1 MELHL
6 KINDVVGMDDQ
17 KRHIIRVDDESL
29 RDALFAHPGW
39 ITQCVVK
46 DFLLKH
52 NTRLL
57 NEIIDDPTLRNN
69 IYMDEKAKREQKAER
84 RERHRQDEIA
94 KQRRRDQFIASKNYR
109 QSVDYIHNVLGW
121 NNEEGIQKA
130 SFSKYGK
137 YYEDYIAGNNTDT
150 KERLKYA

>member
-46 DFLLKH
+46 DFLLKY

-84 RERHRQDEIA
+84 RERHRQDELA

-121 NNEEGIQKA
+121 NYDDG
-130 SFSKYGK
+130 
-137 YYEDYIAGNNTDT
+137 AG
-150 KERLKYA
+150 E

>member
-1 MELHL
+1 
-6 KINDVVGMDDQ
+6 MDDQ

-57 NEIIDDPTLRNN
+57 NEILDDPTLRNN

-109 QSVDYIHNVLGW
+109 QSVDYIHNVLDW
-121 NNEEGIQKA
+121 NNEQETADHQQ
-130 SFSKYGK
+130 
-137 YYEDYIAGNNTDT
+137 
-150 KERLKYA
+150 

>member
-29 RDALFAHPGW
+29 RAALLDHPGW

-57 NEIIDDPTLRNN
+57 NEIIEDPTLRNN

-121 NNEEGIQKA
+121 NNEEGNQ
-130 SFSKYGK
+130 
-137 YYEDYIAGNNTDT
+137 NN
-150 KERLKYA
+150 

>member
-17 KRHIIRVDDESL
+17 KRHILRVDGEQL
-29 RDALFAHPGW
+29 IAALMEHKGW
-39 ITQCVVK
+39 LSQNVVK
-46 DFLLKH
+46 EWLLKH

-57 NEIIDDPTLRNN
+57 NEIIDDPMLRNN

-121 NNEEGIQKA
+121 N
-130 SFSKYGK
+130 
-137 YYEDYIAGNNTDT
+137 EDGQTD
-150 KERLKYA
+150 

>member
-6 KINDVVGMDDQ
+6 KINDVVGMDDE
-17 KRHIIRVDDESL
+17 KRHILRVDDESL
-29 RDALFAHPGW
+29 RSALLEHPGW

-57 NEIIDDPTLRNN
+57 NEILEDPTLRNN
-69 IYMDEKAKREQKAER
+69 IYMDEKAKREQKAENR
-84 RERHRQDEIA
+84 KRMKQAEID
-94 KQRRRDQFIASKNYR
+94 KQRRREQFIASKNYR

-121 NNEEGIQKA
+121 NNDEHIRH
-130 SFSKYGK
+130 S
-137 YYEDYIAGNNTDT
+137 
-150 KERLKYA
+150 

>member
-29 RDALFAHPGW
+29 RDALFDHPGW

-57 NEIIDDPTLRNN
+57 NEIIEDPTLRNN

-121 NNEEGIQKA
+121 NDE
-130 SFSKYGK
+130 
-137 YYEDYIAGNNTDT
+137 
-150 KERLKYA
+150 

>member
-29 RDALFAHPGW
+29 RDALLAHPGW

-121 NNEEGIQKA
+121 NNG
-130 SFSKYGK
+130 
-137 YYEDYIAGNNTDT
+137 DT
-150 KERLKYA
+150 QD